1 MIELTT
7 TVVFGKLEAGERFI
21 LNGDTFEKICQNGA
35 ERYIK
40 GIPVG
45 VITFQENE
53 LVTIIL

>member
-1 MIELTT
+1 MRKIILE
-7 TVVFGKLEAGERFI
+7 FGKLEAGERFI

-40 GIPVG
+40 GRPVG
-45 VITFQENE
+45 IITFQENE